1 MTTMKSALTA
11 LGVASL
17 LALTS
22 FGAAPALADE
32 VDPGG
37 ASSGQQTEATT
48 AAPADSPAPITAPAD
63 EPSPESARAAAAAPD
78 PAPSPDPQPEPD
90 AKPAPD
96 PASKP
101 APDAPRDAPSASPSS
116 SPSATPS
123 GSPSEPPR
131 EGRPPTAPRS
141 LSGTYS
147 VDEAGDAHITVT
159 WKAPADLGVTG
170 SDGDPD
176 GGLGRSSFLFQVAL
190 TSGPGSPQT
199 LTLEADE
206 VGNDDP
212 DEPLSWTRVF
222 DVPATAGASWTV
234 AVDASNDGGQTT
246 GPAATTTVS
255 SAPAPRTPSAPTAV
269 VGVYGVDEDGDAH
282 VGVTWR
288 APADLGVTAASDDPE
303 GGQGRSSFLFR
314 VTLASGPGA
323 PQTMTFDADEVWG
336 DSPSGPLSW
345 SRGFD
350 VPVSPGET
358 WSVAVEASNDSG
370 QSWGPAA
377 ATTVVSPPVSESEV
391 DVAITSATASGHH
404 SPTVSVSWS
413 ATGTERVVSWIVVV
427 ANVDATT
434 LGEVVVAA
442 ARVPAAA
449 RTVTLHGGESLT
461 ELGLTVGGKPLPNDA
476 RLIVV
481 VVAEGP
487 DLEALGAS
495 APVLVTTPSST
506 PPAPAAPSG
515 SSTGGVTATVSG
527 STITARVP
535 GAKPGEWVY
544 GYAFSSPTGLGW
556 AQVTSA
562 GTASWSL
569 AGAGLANG
577 AHQLAVLADDGS
589 VLGSAAFTVGVAPAA
604 ANAAATTRAQLAST
618 GADPAAPL
626 GAAALLVL
634 GGCALIALRR
644 VRSAR
649 EQG

>member
-1 MTTMKSALTA
+1 MTTMKNALTA

-22 FGAAPALADE
+22 LGAAPALADE

-37 ASSGQQTEATT
+37 AAATQQQAEAAT
-48 AAPADSPAPITAPAD
+48 APPAYSPAPIEAPAGD
-63 EPSPESARAAAAAPD
+63 AAPESGRAAAAAPD

-90 AKPAPD
+90 AKAAPD

-101 APDAPRDAPSASPSS
+101 APDAPRDGPSASPSS

-131 EGRPPTAPRS
+131 EGRPPTAPRG
-141 LSGTYS
+141 LSGAYS
-147 VDEAGDAHITVT
+147 VDEAGQAHVTVT

-170 SDGDPD
+170 SNGDPE
-176 GGLGRSSFLFQVAL
+176 GGQGRSSFLFQVSL

-199 LTLEADE
+199 VTLEADE
-206 VGNDDP
+206 AWNDSP
-212 DEPLSWTRVF
+212 EEPLSWTRVF

-255 SAPAPRTPSAPTAV
+255 SAPAPRAPSAPTAV
-269 VGVYGVDEDGDAH
+269 VGVYGLDEDGDAH

-314 VTLASGPGA
+314 VTLVSGPGA

-377 ATTVVSPPVSESEV
+377 STTVVSPLVGESEV

-413 ATGTERVVSWIVVV
+413 ASGTERVGSWIVVV

-442 ARVPAAA
+442 TRVPAAA

-476 RLIVV
+476 RLVVV

-506 PPAPAAPSG
+506 PPPPAAPSG

-535 GAKPGEWVY
+535 SAKPGEWVY
-544 GYAFSSPTGLGW
+544 GYAFSSPIGLGW
-556 AQVTSA
+556 AQVTNA

-589 VLGSAAFTVGVAPAA
+589 VLGSSAFSVGVAPAA
-604 ANAAATTRAQLAST
+604 ANDAATRAQLAST
-618 GADPAAPL
+618 GADPTAPL

-634 GGCALIALRR
+634 GGCALVALRR
-644 VRSAR
+644 ARSAR
-649 EQG
+649 KQT